1 MTKSLRVVIIG
12 HTGRGG
18 YGHYL
23 DRAFAGVADTEVVA
37 LADPDPAGRAAALKS
52 SGASRSYA
60 DYYEMLRV
68 EQPDIAVVASR
79 EIGDHLAMVLAAAE
93 NGAHIYLEKPAAA
106 SPAEV
111 DQMMAACAKN
121 NLRLIVAHPWRGH
134 PPIQRVAIPLIRA
147 GKIGEPRLARI
158 YGMGGEH
165 GGDQLFIDLCPH
177 FFDLLWQLFGP
188 PRWCHAHITQDG
200 RSATPADLKPGSE
213 GMGLVAGNG
222 IKAYYAFGPLRPQPA
237 HGEPVEPEATLV
249 SGKVITGFAADFE
262 SYQGDGKEIPY
273 RIDIHGT
280 AGTLSIPGP
289 MSNQPD
295 IYFHPLVNPG
305 LFNDSRWE
313 VIPAEPPPDEHKWV
327 NAHQRMAASMVAMLR
342 GEEPEYELV
351 QGANARLYLEMAMM
365 AHASHIAGARVAYPL
380 GSATNPFDRWT

>member
-1 MTKSLRVVIIG
+1 MSKLLRVAIIG
-12 HTGRGG
+12 HTGRGS

-23 DRAFAGVADTEVVA
+23 DRAFEGVEGSEVVA
-37 LADPDPAGRAAALKS
+37 VADPDANGRAAAQKV
-52 SGASRSYA
+52 SGAARSYA
-60 DYYEMLRV
+60 DYHEMLRV

-93 NGAHIYLEKPAAA
+93 NGAHIYLEKPVAA

-111 DQMMAACAKN
+111 DQMMAACAKQ

-134 PPIQRVAIPLIRA
+134 PPIQRVAIPLIRS

-158 YGMGGEH
+158 YGMGGKH
-165 GGDQLFIDLCPH
+165 GGNELFLDLCPH
-177 FFDLLWQLFGP
+177 FFDFLWQLFGTP
-188 PRWCHAHITQDG
+188 LWCHAHITQDG
-200 RSATPADLKPGSE
+200 RSVTPADLRPGDE

-222 IKAYYAFGPLRPQPA
+222 IKAYYAF
-237 HGEPVEPEATLV
+237 ED
-249 SGKVITGFAADFE
+249 GFAADFE
-262 SYQGDGKEIPY
+262 SYKGDGKEIPY

-295 IYFHPLVNPG
+295 IYYHPLVNPG
-305 LFNDSRWE
+305 LFNDNRWE

-327 NAHQRMAASMVAMLR
+327 NAHHRMARSMVAMLR
-342 GEEPEYELV
+342 GQEPEFELV
-351 QGANARLYLEMAMM
+351 QGANARIYLEMAML
-365 AHASHIAGARVAYPL
+365 AHASHIAGARVTYPL
-380 GSATNPFDRWT
+380 PSALNPFDTWR

>member
-1 MTKSLRVVIIG
+1 MTKPLRVAIIG

-23 DRAFAGVADTEVVA
+23 DRAFTGVADTEVVA
-37 LADPDPAGRAAALKS
+37 LADPNPAGRAAALKS
-52 SGASRSYA
+52 SGASRSYG
-60 DYYEMLRV
+60 DYHEMLRV

-79 EIGDHLAMVLAAAE
+79 EIGDHLEMVLAAAE
-93 NGAHIYLEKPAAA
+93 NGSHIYLEKPAAA

-111 DQMMAACAKN
+111 DQMMAACAQY

-134 PPIQRVAIPLIRA
+134 PPIQRVAIPLIRG

-177 FFDLLWQLFGP
+177 FFDFLWQLFGP
-188 PRWCHAHITQDG
+188 PLWCHAHLTQDG
-200 RSATPADLKPGSE
+200 RTVTPADLKPGAE

-222 IKAYYAFGPLRPQPA
+222 IKAYYAFN
-237 HGEPVEPEATLV
+237 H
-249 SGKVITGFAADFE
+249 GFAADFE

-280 AGTLSIPGP
+280 EGTLSIPGP

-295 IYFHPLVNPG
+295 LYYHPLVNPG
-305 LFNDSRWE
+305 LFNDPRWE
-313 VIPAEPPPDEHKWV
+313 VIPAEPPPDSSGASLTGEHKWV
-327 NAHQRMAASMVAMLR
+327 KAHHRMAASMSALLR
-342 GEEPEYELV
+342 GEAPEYELV
-351 QGANARLYLEMAMM
+351 QGENARLYLEMAMM
-365 AHASHIAGARVAYPL
+365 AHASHIAGARVNYPL
-380 GSATNPFDRWT
+380 GLATNPFDDWR

>member
-1 MTKSLRVVIIG
+1 MPKSFRVAIIG

-23 DRAFAGVADTEVVA
+23 DRAFTGVAGTEVVA
-37 LADPDPAGRAAALKS
+37 LADLDPAGRVAALKS

-60 DYYEMLRV
+60 DYHEMLRV

-93 NGAHIYLEKPAAA
+93 QGAHIYLEKPAAA

-177 FFDLLWQLFGP
+177 FFDFLWQLFGT

-200 RSATPADLKPGSE
+200 RSVTPADLKPGAE

-222 IKAYYAFGPLRPQPA
+222 IKAYYAFNQ
-237 HGEPVEPEATLV
+237 
-249 SGKVITGFAADFE
+249 GFAADFE

-280 AGTLSIPGP
+280 EGTLSIPGP

-305 LFNDSRWE
+305 LFTDSRWE

-327 NAHQRMAASMVAMLR
+327 NAHQRMATSMVAMLR

-351 QGANARLYLEMAMM
+351 QGENARLYLEMAMM

-380 GSATNPFDRWT
+380 GSATNPFDMWS